1 MHMCLIRQTL
11 VHGTYFPK
19 GPALHS
25 RSCTSPP
32 FSSRVF
38 SLFLGLLFTGLAL
51 GPTLGG
57 LLIRITQ
64 NVLSVFYL
72 ATIMHLIY
80 VIFVGFIIPESL
92 SPLQMVASRDRHQ
105 QELKDLKEAREGVA
119 VGLLVRIKKLFGFL
133 SPLTMF
139 IPTRVEGPRWK
150 ALHGHK
156 RDWNLTLLAAGFGL
170 MSMIMVSLF

>member
-1 MHMCLIRQTL
+1 
-11 VHGTYFPK
+11 
-19 GPALHS
+19 
-25 RSCTSPP
+25 
-32 FSSRVF
+32 
-38 SLFLGLLFTGLAL
+38 
-51 GPTLGG
+51 
-57 LLIRITQ
+57 
-64 NVLSVFYL
+64 
-72 ATIMHLIY
+72 MHLIFL
-80 VIFVGFIIPESL
+80 IFVGFIIPESL

-156 RDWNLTLLAAGFGL
+156 RDWNLTLVAAGFGL
-170 MSMIMVSLF
+170 MSVIMVSLFRAAWVVDENSSECVMQGSYTYKFQYASSTFQWSSEMVCPF